1 MKLAILFFA
10 LAQLADIV
18 TTKRALARPGAREA
32 NPVMRA
38 LFDRFG
44 LHTGL
49 LIKAAASVAIVV
61 WLVHVGSVLGI
72 WSVAVLIG
80 VVAIHNHRLARK
92 G

>member
-18 TTKRALARPGAREA
+18 TTKRALARLGAREA

-44 LHTGL
+44 LHMGL
-49 LIKAAASVAIVV
+49 LIKATAA
-61 WLVHVGSVLGI
+61 
-72 WSVAVLIG
+72 
-80 VVAIHNHRLARK
+80 VAIHNHRLARK